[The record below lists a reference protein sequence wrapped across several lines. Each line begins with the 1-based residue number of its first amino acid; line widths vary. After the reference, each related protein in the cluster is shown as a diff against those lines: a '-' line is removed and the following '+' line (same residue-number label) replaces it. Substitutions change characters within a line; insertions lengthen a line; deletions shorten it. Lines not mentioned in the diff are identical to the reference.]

1 MPGDP
6 LTLRLPP
13 WLVDRFDLPRVIAE
27 AGSYTRS
34 EAYRLL
40 ERFAMSGPEQAFV
53 QTVLARRTNLW
64 LYRCNQ
70 RAACGD
76 FLVVDVS
83 WPAPIDRSAIALELK
98 AGAPLALGGAR
109 VQLANVDAAL
119 DELIAAGV
127 LATAAVTHA
136 HGDDAAALAYLRAAP
151 P

>member
-1 MPGDP
+1 MPVDP

-83 WPAPIDRSAIALELK
+83 SPAPLDRAAVAIELK

-109 VQLANVDAAL
+109 LQLTNVDAAL
-119 DELIAAGV
+119 AELIAAGV
-127 LATAAVTHA
+127 LASAAVTLA
-136 HGDDAAALAYLRAAP
+136 HGDEAAVLAYLRTLP

>member
-13 WLVDRFDLPRVIAE
+13 WLIDRFDLPRVIAE

-53 QTVLARRTNLW
+53 RTVLARRTNLW

-83 WPAPIDRSAIALELK
+83 TPAPTDRTAIALELK

-136 HGDDAAALAYLRAAP
+136 HGDDAAVLAYLRAAP

>member
-1 MPGDP
+1 MPADP

-27 AGSYTRS
+27 SGSYTRS

-83 WPAPIDRSAIALELK
+83 SPSPADRAAVAIELK

-109 VQLANVDAAL
+109 LQLTNVDAAL
-119 DELIAAGV
+119 AELIVTGV
-127 LATAAVTHA
+127 LASPAVTHA
-136 HGDDAAALAYLRAAP
+136 HGDEAAVLAYLGAAP